1 MRNDGLP
8 EGRLTAANF
17 MEDSYYTVVLKGF
30 VRRAAMLVIMA
41 AKFASSSIISVRVSR
56 PFLQMTNENE
66 RGLEEERERA
76 LSPLA
81 FMFSFSLSL
90 SPDNRAI
97 LTLLKVNSNK
107 HIST

>member
-66 RGLEEERERA
+66 RGLEEERESPEPSRAHVLILSLA
-76 LSPLA
+76 LS
-81 FMFSFSLSL
+81 
-90 SPDNRAI
+90 
-97 LTLLKVNSNK
+97 
-107 HIST
+107 

>member
-66 RGLEEERERA
+66 RGLEEEREPRA
-76 LSPLA
+76 LSR
-81 FMFSFSLSL
+81 SCSLSL
-90 SPDNRAI
+90 S
-97 LTLLKVNSNK
+97 LSLL
-107 HIST
+107 IIERF